1 MKVYLAFQ
9 KQPDPNI
16 ISKIFFYI
24 IKGFTRFKYT
34 HVEMFF
40 EGMMDYCYFYSCE
53 YFIPCNE
60 NRQDYAQNRV

>member
-1 MKVYLAFQ
+1 MLNLACINHIENKTYVQDYDVHGLFL
-9 KQPDPNI
+9 D
-16 ISKIFFYI
+16 
-24 IKGFTRFKYT
+24 
-34 HVEMFF
+34 VEMFF